1 MQNKSQPCIHN
12 IIIVT
17 IVFNTGLTYLSNI
30 ELNSTSYNNY
40 TKHRYLL
47 YLLDI
52 YNLKLNFKTRQF

>member
-1 MQNKSQPCIHN
+1 MHN